1 MPFVILVFPFSSE
14 HNLRILDRAAGLPGV
29 RLGVVNSVPQE
40 AFPPE
45 LRAKIAG
52 HWRIDD
58 CLDPDQLAW
67 AVSELSQRHGPVHR
81 LFSPTEQVQVAAAEV
96 RERFDI
102 PGMRPAATRNFRDK
116 ARMKDILRAHGLPC
130 ARSRRVASVPEART
144 FANEIGLPLVLKP
157 LEGAAA
163 QATFQVETEDAL
175 RDALASLDPAPGRE
189 VIVEEFV
196 QGEEHSCDT
205 FTLRGQ
211 PLFHTVTDYAP
222 TALHVMRN
230 PWIQWNVVLPREVD
244 DPRYDD
250 IRAVAFRALEVLGMD
265 TGLSHLEWFRR
276 ADGSVVVSEVGARP
290 PGAQFTTLISRA
302 NDFDSLR
309 AWVRLIVDEEFEKPE
324 RKYAA
329 GAAYLRG
336 QGRGCVRAVH
346 GWEAV
351 EREIHDLVTDAR
363 LPAIG
368 QHPGVTYE
376 GEGYVLVRHPE
387 TAVVE
392 DALRFVVSNVRV
404 ELG

>member
-1 MPFVILVFPFSSE
+1 
-14 HNLRILDRAAGLPGV
+14 
-29 RLGVVNSVPQE
+29 
-40 AFPPE
+40 
-45 LRAKIAG
+45 
-52 HWRIDD
+52 
-58 CLDPDQLAW
+58 
-67 AVSELSQRHGPVHR
+67 
-81 LFSPTEQVQVAAAEV
+81 
-96 RERFDI
+96 
-102 PGMRPAATRNFRDK
+102 
-116 ARMKDILRAHGLPC
+116 
-130 ARSRRVASVPEART
+130 VPEART